1 MSAFLTAT
9 GAVAIA
15 EIGDKT
21 QLLSFILAA
30 RFRKPVPIILGI
42 LVATLANHALAGA
55 AGAWVMS
62 MAGPGVLRWVL
73 GVLFIAMAA
82 WTLVPDKLDGNEVRN
97 VGRFGV
103 FGTTVVAFF
112 IAAQLLGVGF
122 FLPTIVKGF
131 GLTNM
136 QTGLVSIIPPAC
148 GAAAMIWALAR
159 SISSPSGESRT

>member
-30 RFRKPVPIILGI
+30 RFRKPLPIILGI

-82 WTLVPDKLDGNEVRN
+82 CASAG
-97 VGRFGV
+97 
-103 FGTTVVAFF
+103 
-112 IAAQLLGVGF
+112 
-122 FLPTIVKGF
+122 LPISTKAKPLERPVSR
-131 GLTNM
+131 
-136 QTGLVSIIPPAC
+136 SIITL
-148 GAAAMIWALAR
+148 ALDTAPYWLKDCSR
-159 SISSPSGESRT
+159 SLSRNE